1 MARIRLDLAL
11 VERGL
16 CPSREQ
22 AKRLIMAGEVLVG
35 EQVVSKPGWLVRR
48 DAALRVR
55 QPPRFVSRG
64 GLKLEG
70 ALDHFGLD
78 VTGLV
83 ALDIG
88 ASTGGFTDCLLQRG
102 AAKVYAFDVGTNQMV
117 WKLRSDPRVVCRE
130 NFNVRHL
137 QPEDLPEPI
146 DLIVA
151 DVSFI
156 SLTLVLPGPIAAL
169 KPGGQAL
176 VLVKPQFELSREEI
190 GAGGIVR
197 DPALHEKACA
207 RLQAFVE
214 ARPELRWQGLVESSI
229 QGTDGNREFL
239 AWFSKP
245 GAHSAG

>member
-11 VERGL
+11 VQRGL

-22 AKRLIMAGEVLVG
+22 AKRLIMAGEVMLGDEVM
-35 EQVVSKPGWLVRR
+35 SKPGWLVRD
-48 DAALRVR
+48 DALLKVKT
-55 QPPRFVSRG
+55 PPRFVSRG

-70 ALDHFGLD
+70 ALEHFGID
-78 VTGLV
+78 VTGLTAMDV
-83 ALDIG
+83 G

-102 AAKVYAFDVGTNQMV
+102 AVKVYAFDVGTNQMV

-137 QPEDLPEPI
+137 QPEDVPELV
-146 DLIVA
+146 DLIVG

-156 SLTLVLPGPIAAL
+156 SLTLVLPGALSVL

-176 VLVKPQFELSREEI
+176 VLVKPQFELSRDEV
-190 GAGGIVR
+190 GKGGIVR
-197 DPALHEKACA
+197 ESELHEKACM
-207 RLQAFVE
+207 RIRNFVE
-214 ARPELRWQGLVESSI
+214 GRPELEWRGLTESNI

-239 AWFSKP
+239 AWFTKR
-245 GAHSAG
+245 A

>member
-1 MARIRLDLAL
+1 MARVRLDLAL
-11 VERGL
+11 VQRGL

-22 AKRLIMAGEVLVG
+22 AKRLIMAGEVMIG
-35 EQVVSKPGWLVRR
+35 DEVVSKPGWLVRA
-48 DAALRVR
+48 DAALVVR

-70 ALDHFGLD
+70 ALEHFGID
-78 VTGLV
+78 VTGAV
-83 ALDIG
+83 AMDVG

-102 AAKVYAFDVGTNQMV
+102 AVRVHAFDVGTNQMV

-137 QPEDLPEPI
+137 QPADVPELV

-156 SLTLVLPGPIAAL
+156 SLTLVLPGTLQAL

-176 VLVKPQFELSREEI
+176 VLVKPQFELSCEEV
-190 GAGGIVR
+190 GKGGIVR
-197 DPALHEKACA
+197 EAELHEKACA
-207 RLQAFVE
+207 RIRAFVE
-214 ARPELRWQGLVESSI
+214 NQPDLQWRGLVESSI
-229 QGTDGNREFL
+229 QGTEGNREFL
-239 AWFSKP
+239 AWFGKVS
-245 GAHSAG
+245 